1 MLRHIIIIHLFIS
14 SGVMISVQLERSH
27 FLRNHMRKNL
37 TKLDLA
43 SMLIDLLIDPRP
55 ISA

>member
-27 FLRNHMRKNL
+27 FLRNMRKNL